1 MIKVHFPFLK
11 KERPS
16 DFAAA
21 VVGEAFKSTDLW
33 GRRFNDLYI
42 NAPKYFCSVSADE
55 AEIFVYP
62 YRYTLND
69 ETLNAGE
76 EAEKRGLECIFFTHG
91 DDASIPD
98 IPFGRLYRHSIFSD
112 KRGKNEYAMPAFAD
126 DILQNLPA
134 SITPQMICPREKG
147 VKPIVAF
154 RGYVGNSLL
163 RTAFRFLGKKEK
175 AVGLTLR
182 NKLLKKLSSDGR
194 IVTIFEKQNHFSG
207 GVKGITSSDL
217 NHAEWVKNEYIK
229 NLLSADYTLC
239 VRGAGNFSYRFYE
252 VLAAGRIPLFINTN
266 CVLPFEDEI
275 NWRKHCLW
283 IESDEIDQL
292 SGRLVEFH
300 TRTTD
305 DQFSQM
311 QKNNRLLWEEYL
323 SPLGFYR
330 QLLGKLVRQQSKG
343 RD

>member
-1 MIKVHFPFLK
+1 MIKVHFPYLK
-11 KERPS
+11 NERPS

-21 VVGEAFKSTDLW
+21 VIGEAFKSTDLW

-55 AEIFVYP
+55 AEVFVYP

-69 ETLNAGE
+69 ETLKAGR

-91 DDASIPD
+91 DDASVPD
-98 IPFGRLYRHSIFSD
+98 VPFGRLYRHSIFSD

-126 DILQNLPA
+126 DILQNLPT

-147 VKPIVAF
+147 GKPVVSF

-163 RTAFRFLGKKEK
+163 RTAFRILGKKEK
-175 AVGLTLR
+175 AAGLTLR

-207 GVKGITSSDL
+207 GVKGITSSDP
-217 NHAEWVKNEYIK
+217 NHAERVRSEYIR
-229 NLLSADYTLC
+229 NILSADYTLC

-275 NWRKHCLW
+275 NWRNHCLW
-283 IESDEIDQL
+283 IEGGEIEQIPDILNRFHASISDDLFAE
-292 SGRLVEFH
+292 
-300 TRTTD
+300 
-305 DQFSQM
+305 M
-311 QKNNRLLWEEYL
+311 QKDNRLLWEKYL
-323 SPLGFYR
+323 GPLGFYQ
-330 QLLGKLVRQQSKG
+330 QLLGKLAR
-343 RD
+343 R